1 MHLKN
6 LKNLKKSCMESK
18 ERFETSL
25 SAAILSKS
33 SKIRHTG
40 YIHIM
45 NSFNTTLIQCMTF
58 EAFLKFRAPVLEFQL
73 VIPYSHSK
81 TAGQMAVFKNLPKLL
96 FNICT
101 SQCTQCTPPIQ

>member
-1 MHLKN
+1 
-6 LKNLKKSCMESK
+6 MESK
-18 ERFETSL
+18 ERFGTSL
-25 SAAILSKS
+25 SVAILPKS
-33 SKIRHTG
+33 SKIRHKIT
-40 YIHIM
+40 YIQIFVTHIM
-45 NSFNTTLIQCMTF
+45 NSYNTTLIQCMTF
-58 EAFLKFRAPVLEFQL
+58 EAFLKFREPVLEFQL

>member
-1 MHLKN
+1 
-6 LKNLKKSCMESK
+6 MESK
-18 ERFETSL
+18 ERFGTSL
-25 SAAILSKS
+25 SMAILPKS
-33 SKIRHTG
+33 SKIQHMVIG
-40 YIHIM
+40 YIQIFVKHIM

-96 FNICT
+96 FNILMY
-101 SQCTQCTPPIQ
+101 SALSRRNPRD